1 VCVILNELQGY
12 VYSNVEQEIINKIMK
27 KINVLKYSDDMV
39 LNKYM
44 WSSERDL
51 KTQSLLKSIVCNKIV
66 EKNPPEEQWTLNA
79 W

>member
-1 VCVILNELQGY
+1 MCVILNELQGY

>member
-1 VCVILNELQGY
+1 MCVILNELQGY

-66 EKNPPEEQWTLNA
+66 EKNPPEEQWTLKA

>member
-1 VCVILNELQGY
+1 MCVILNELQGY

-51 KTQSLLKSIVCNKIV
+51 KTQSLLKTIVCNKIV

>member
-51 KTQSLLKSIVCNKIV
+51 KTQSLLKTIVCNKIV